1 MEELRFHPA
10 AALEAI
16 EAIEAS
22 AYLEESRLR
31 YSEKFEAELDRLC
44 ARIIDHP
51 RSGTRLPDYPGELEV
66 RSYRMQIFRYSFFV
80 ATVNGAPVVLAVAH
94 HRKRGNW
101 RDRVE

>member
-16 EAIEAS
+16 EAS
-22 AYLEESRLR
+22 AYLEESRLG
-31 YSEKFEAELDRLC
+31 YSEKFETELDRLC
-44 ARIIDHP
+44 ARIIDYP

-66 RSYRMQIFRYSFFV
+66 RSYRMQIFRYSLIV
-80 ATVNGAPVVLAVAH
+80 ATINGAPVVLAVAH
-94 HRKRGNW
+94 HHRKPGYW